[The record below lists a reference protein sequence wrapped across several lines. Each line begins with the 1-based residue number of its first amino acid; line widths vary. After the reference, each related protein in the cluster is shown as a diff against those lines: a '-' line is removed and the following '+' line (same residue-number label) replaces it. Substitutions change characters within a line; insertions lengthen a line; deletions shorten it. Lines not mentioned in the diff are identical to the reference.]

1 MAETVL
7 HIAVLILEIVGA
19 VVIVSAAAVSVF
31 DLGRA
36 ALGRSLR
43 EAVEWIRLEFAQRL
57 VLALEFLIAAD
68 ILATLRAPT
77 LEGLAMLA
85 AIIAVRTVL
94 SLSIAFE
101 IRLAGP
107 PAPPK
112 EIEKLDSGRK

>member
-1 MAETVL
+1 MAEIL
-7 HIAVLILEIVGA
+7 LRIAVLSLEIVGA
-19 VVIVSAAAVSVF
+19 VVIVSAAVVSVF
-31 DLGRA
+31 DIGRA

-43 EAVEWIRLEFAQRL
+43 EAVEWIRLAFAQRL

-68 ILATLRAPT
+68 ILSTLHTPT

-101 IRLAGP
+101 IRLAAT
-107 PAPPK
+107 PAPTK
-112 EIEKLDSGRK
+112 EIEKLESSRD